1 MHTVRDYVPLE
12 LIGFFRREAQYRVFG
27 SHAGETSSEHVPT
40 PHAGETS
47 SEHVPTPHAG
57 ETSSEHVPA
66 LATLARPP
74 TSFQLLVSETRN
86 SGSAS
91 RRKKLANA

>member
-27 SHAGETSSEHVPT
+27 S
-40 PHAGETS
+40 HAGETS